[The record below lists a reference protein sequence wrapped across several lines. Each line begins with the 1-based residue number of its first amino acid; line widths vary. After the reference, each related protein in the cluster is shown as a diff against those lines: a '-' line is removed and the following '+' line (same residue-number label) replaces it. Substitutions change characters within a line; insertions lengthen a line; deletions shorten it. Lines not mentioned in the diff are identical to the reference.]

1 MIAFE
6 ITHTDR
12 DGHVKTYDGIF
23 NDSIEAIK
31 DCIANYGI
39 GKIKVIKKENDN
51 GRIESHN

>member
-31 DCIANYGI
+31 DCVANYGV
-39 GKIKVIKKENDN
+39 GKIKVIKKEEDN
-51 GRIESHN
+51 GRIKNNH